1 MIKKLIAKLG
11 NSKNKKWGVTKLPG
25 GTFFA
30 SDGATAAFGEGFA
43 DGEYETWF
51 DMSIAVQQL
60 LDSKGAVK
68 AEITVDRKRLK
79 EVLTAMDEDKGD
91 MDVMKIEIVDFG
103 NKPALV
109 ISNRA
114 GMCIVMKMKAN
125 LNFNSPV
132 QFYQPKWVVG
142 KMKGA

>member
-1 MIKKLIAKLG
+1 MIKKLITKLG
-11 NSKNKKWGVTKLPG
+11 DSKKQKWGVTKLPG

-30 SDGATAAFGEGFA
+30 SDGATAAFGEGLSE
-43 DGEYETWF
+43 GEYETWF

-60 LDSKGAVK
+60 LNSKGAVK

-79 EVLTAMDEDKGD
+79 EVLAAMDEDKGD
-91 MDVMKIEIVDFG
+91 TDVMKIEIVDFG

-114 GMCIVMKMKAN
+114 GMCIVMKMKV
-125 LNFNSPV
+125 NFNSNSPV
-132 QFYQPKWVVG
+132 QFYEPKY
-142 KMKGA
+142 K